1 MSTQTRQPA
10 GIPTGGQF
18 ATGARAESGT
28 ALHPS
33 AVPDRHRGTCSVC
46 NGPSGVIDDRVEH
59 LDDEG
64 VPFPVDQSGHHPD
77 VDPTTYTGL
86 DVETVA
92 QASGWGSTA
101 WENFEDAR
109 VERDLADARLAGQQ
123 EGPLIHPAGAGTVT
137 CYVGEDDQVPVF
149 QIDTSDGTQGGG
161 RIRINLNDAP
171 VYDGDPDVD
180 HSAYGHAHTNPGRT
194 LDLTGSADDV
204 WSRAQKAIWDAEV
217 VYELAGAK
225 AAAQAVLQAHPTAA
239 VLELSEEY
247 GDDGSTHWSPGRVLD
262 STGAHI
268 GDFEDCAEDYWAA
281 ASDLPTSPRQRVHAD
296 PNNPRVADADS
307 RYSFMAWT
315 GDRRRGYSGTVD
327 LRAAA
332 AIDLTTVLDS
342 P

>member
-1 MSTQTRQPA
+1 MSIQTRQPA
-10 GIPTGGQF
+10 GVPVGGQF
-18 ATGARAESGT
+18 AATVRPENGT

-46 NGPSGVIDDRVEH
+46 NGPSGVIDDQVEH
-59 LDDEG
+59 LDDDG
-64 VPFPVDQSGHHPD
+64 IPFPVDQSGHHPD

-123 EGPLIHPAGAGTVT
+123 EGPLIHSAGAGTVT

-149 QIDTSDGTQGGG
+149 QIDTSEGGG
-161 RIRINLNDAP
+161 RVRINLNDAP

-180 HSAYGHAHTNPGRT
+180 DSAYERASAIRGNGI
-194 LDLTGSADDV
+194 DLTGTADEV

-225 AAAQAVLQAHPTAA
+225 AAAQAVLRAHPTAA
-239 VLELSEEY
+239 VLELTEDY
-247 GDDGSTHWSPGRVLD
+247 DDDGSTHWSAGRVLD
-262 STGAHI
+262 ATGAYI
-268 GDFEDCAEDYWAA
+268 GDFEDGAEDYWSAV
-281 ASDLPTSPRQRVHAD
+281 SDLPTTPKRPVHPD
-296 PNNPRVADADS
+296 PSSTGVVDVDP
-307 RYSFMAWT
+307 RYSFMTWT

-327 LRAAA
+327 LKAAA
-332 AIDLTTVLDS
+332 AIDLTTILDAR
-342 P
+342 